1 MTTIHRLNVEP
12 RYSDAAI
19 YNGVVYLAGQVP
31 DDAEA
36 DMATQTQQVLNTID
50 RLLQEAGSS
59 KSRILMCQIFLAD
72 IVDITVM
79 NQVWDQWVDSA
90 NSPPRATVQAPLA
103 DPQWKIEVVVTAAV
117 GA

>member
-1 MTTIHRLNVEP
+1 MTESIRRLNIEP

-31 DDAEA
+31 DDASA
-36 DMATQTQQVLNTID
+36 DMAGQTRQVLATID

-72 IVDITVM
+72 MADIAVM
-79 NQVWDQWVDSA
+79 NQVSDAWVDSA
-90 NSPPRATVQAPLA
+90 NSPPRATVQAALA
-103 DPQWKIEVVVTAAV
+103 DPDWRIEAVVTAAL
-117 GA
+117 

>member
-1 MTTIHRLNVEP
+1 MTKTIRRLNVEP

-31 DDAEA
+31 DDASA
-36 DMATQTQQVLNTID
+36 DMAGQTRQVLATID

-72 IVDITVM
+72 MADIAVM
-79 NQVWDQWVDSA
+79 NQVWDAWVDSA
-90 NSPPRATVQAPLA
+90 NSPPRATVQAALA
-103 DPQWKIEVVVTAAV
+103 DPDWRIEVVVTAAL
-117 GA
+117 